1 MIKVPYH
8 WAIRSL
14 QLIKLHH
21 DSTRVTAANHAV
33 PRFHIRFY
41 WLKVQRE
48 SKKLRRRGLNYLPV
62 SHLHMPPAPT
72 NWNFL
77 NSH

>member
-1 MIKVPYH
+1 MIKVPYP
-8 WAIRSL
+8 WAIWSL

-21 DSTRVTAANHAV
+21 DSKQVTATNHAV
-33 PRFHIRFY
+33 PKFHKRLY

-48 SKKLRRRGLNYLPV
+48 SKKLRRRGLNYLLV
-62 SHLHMPPAPT
+62 SHLHMSSALT